1 MYQKEQLLRL
11 RSLVFLSVSATF
23 DVTKFSETNRAIA
36 ESQAALMFRIPAYLE
51 KRALLKRTTLEVE
64 LTCFSSFS
72 ATFNVTKFSETNRAI
87 AESQAALMFRMV
99 AYLEKRALLN
109 LAPQF
114 KLAFPEKTVRQGS
127 FVSLI
132 CIANGNPA
140 PQVKW
145 TLDGIWTLST
155 RPGVLVSTYLSGG
168 GDVISYVNITSADV
182 TDSGVYSCT
191 AFNEAGK
198 AVHSRRLNV
207 FGSLFIR
214 PLNNLTAL
222 AGGVF
227 KVMCPFGG
235 YPFDSIIWKRGKF

>member
-1 MYQKEQLLRL
+1 MVAYLEKRALLSNFESSKKIRISFAFFLLSSDGDNRILLKIQCETYTCKYQKEQLLRL
-11 RSLVFLSVSATF
+11 RSLVFLAVSATF
-23 DVTKFSETNRAIA
+23 DATKFSETNRA
-36 ESQAALMFRIPAYLE
+36 
-51 KRALLKRTTLEVE
+51 V
-64 LTCFSSFS
+64 
-72 ATFNVTKFSETNRAI
+72 